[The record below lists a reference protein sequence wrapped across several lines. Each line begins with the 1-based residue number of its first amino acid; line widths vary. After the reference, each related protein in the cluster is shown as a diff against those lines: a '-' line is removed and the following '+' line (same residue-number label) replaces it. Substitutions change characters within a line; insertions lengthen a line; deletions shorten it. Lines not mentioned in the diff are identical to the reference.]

1 MKQFN
6 LTPAGRI
13 WGGTLESLHAFL
25 HGNQVALNDNT
36 FKPKV
41 QAEEDGEGVT
51 YLPRILRIVNG
62 DTAVVSVKGS
72 LVTDDSW
79 INEWLGRTS
88 YPEIRNAVVHAL
100 LDPNVKRILMMV
112 DSGGGQVNGV
122 SDLTSF
128 LTKAAKVKPLITHAS
143 GYMCSAAYWVG
154 SCAPTILAS
163 ETANI
168 GSIGAVIV
176 HAELS
181 ESLKED
187 GVNVTV
193 VRSGPYKYLGNMYEK
208 LSEEALAE
216 LQLEVDEAERI
227 FVRKIA
233 ENRKKGE
240 DYVRRQMGQGKV
252 FIANTAKDV
261 GLVDAVYNYD
271 DMMTKVLSG
280 AFDNQTQPLENTVLG
295 GNTMTA
301 QVKDMATLQALAE
314 QGIDVGDVTIAQHEA
329 NAGEDGTQTQDDTTV
344 TSASPTEPATPEASA
359 DGGEGEATLGFTK
372 DAYTEK
378 LEAKIEEK
386 DEAIINLKVEA
397 RAKDDRI
404 AALEATLE
412 PMKAIV
418 AQSAKNM
425 ATGLGQVG
433 ADFSGLS
440 VEALVDQHKTLA
452 TTFQEKFKA
461 GGISAAQ
468 PKTTHTL
475 KPQLSA
481 KEKAALRSTKL
492 A

>member
-25 HGNQVALNDNT
+25 HGNQLALSDH
-36 FKPKV
+36 KLEPKA
-41 QAEEDGEGVT
+41 QLDSDDGFVEM
-51 YLPRILRIVNG
+51 PRILKIVND
-62 DTAVVSVKGS
+62 DTALISVKGT

-100 LDPNVKRILMMV
+100 VDPNIKRILLMV

-128 LTKAAKVKPLITHAS
+128 LQKAARVKPLITHAT

-154 SCAPTILAS
+154 SCASTVLAS

-176 HAELS
+176 HAEMT
-181 ESLKED
+181 EQLKED

-240 DYVRRQMGQGKV
+240 DYVRRQMGQGKT
-252 FIANTAKDV
+252 FIASTAKDL

-271 DMMTKVLSG
+271 DMMQKVLSG
-280 AFDNQTQPLENTVLG
+280 AFDNFNQTLENTVLG
-295 GNTMTA
+295 GNTMTV

-314 QGIDVGDVTIAQHEA
+314 QGIDVGDVTIVQPDAANTEVEPKDPAPEA
-329 NAGEDGTQTQDDTTV
+329 
-344 TSASPTEPATPEASA
+344 TEPENTVDEGSVTDPEPGAKVHGS
-359 DGGEGEATLGFTK
+359 TV

-378 LEAKIEEK
+378 LEAKLVEK
-386 DEAIINLKVEA
+386 DEMIINLKVEA
-397 RAKDDRI
+397 KTKDDRI
-404 AALEATLE
+404 AALEETLE
-412 PMKAIV
+412 PMKTIV

-425 ATGLGQVG
+425 AIGLGHSG
-433 ADFSGLS
+433 SDFSGLS
-440 VEALVDQHKTLA
+440 AQALVEQHKTLA

-468 PKTTHTL
+468 PKTTQTQ
-475 KPQLSA
+475 KPQMSA

>member
-1 MKQFN
+1 MNKFN

-25 HGNQVALNDNT
+25 HGNQVALNDNII
-36 FKPKV
+36 KPQV
-41 QAEEDGEGVT
+41 RAEAEDEGVT

-62 DTAVVSVKGS
+62 DTAVISIKGA

-100 LDPNVKRILMMV
+100 LDPNVKRILLMV

-143 GYMCSAAYWVG
+143 GYMCSAAYWIG

-163 ETANI
+163 ETSYI

-233 ENRKKGE
+233 ENRKKSE

-271 DMMTKVLSG
+271 DMMTKILSG

-314 QGIDVGDVTIAQHEA
+314 QGIDVGDVTIAQPEA
-329 NAGEDGTQTQDDTTV
+329 NAETDEVQVQDVETPAPTAEVEDEV
-344 TSASPTEPATPEASA
+344 EVEAVES
-359 DGGEGEATLGFTK
+359 FTK
-372 DAYTEK
+372 DAYTKK

-386 DEAIINLKVEA
+386 DETIINLKVEA

-440 VEALVDQHKTLA
+440 VEALVEQHKTLA
-452 TTFQEKFKA
+452 ATFQEKFKA

-468 PKTTHTL
+468 PKTTHAK
-475 KPQLSA
+475 KPQMSA

-492 A
+492 T

>member
-1 MKQFN
+1 MNKFN

-25 HGNQVALNDNT
+25 HGNQVALNDNII
-36 FKPKV
+36 KPQV
-41 QAEEDGEGVT
+41 RAEAEDEGVT

-62 DTAVVSVKGS
+62 DTAVISIKGA

-143 GYMCSAAYWVG
+143 GYMCSAAYWIG

-163 ETANI
+163 ETSYI

-227 FVRKIA
+227 FVQKIA
-233 ENRKKGE
+233 ENRKKSE

-271 DMMTKVLSG
+271 DMMTKILSG

-314 QGIDVGDVTIAQHEA
+314 QGIDVGDVTIAQPEA
-329 NAGEDGTQTQDDTTV
+329 NAETDEVQVQDVETPAPTAEVEDEV
-344 TSASPTEPATPEASA
+344 EVEAVES
-359 DGGEGEATLGFTK
+359 FTK
-372 DAYTEK
+372 DAYTKK

-386 DEAIINLKVEA
+386 DETIINLKVEA

-440 VEALVDQHKTLA
+440 VEALVEQHKTLA
-452 TTFQEKFKA
+452 ATFQEKFKA

-468 PKTTHTL
+468 PKTTHAK
-475 KPQLSA
+475 KPQMSA

-492 A
+492 T

>member
-25 HGNQVALNDNT
+25 HGNQVALNDNII
-36 FKPKV
+36 KPQV
-41 QAEEDGEGVT
+41 RAEAEDEGVT

-62 DTAVVSVKGS
+62 DTAVISIKGT

-143 GYMCSAAYWVG
+143 GYMCSAAYWIG

-252 FIANTAKDV
+252 FIASTAKDV

-314 QGIDVGDVTIAQHEA
+314 QGIDVGDVTIAQPEA
-329 NAGEDGTQTQDDTTV
+329 NAETDEVQVQDVETP
-344 TSASPTEPATPEASA
+344 APTAEVGVEVEVEAVES
-359 DGGEGEATLGFTK
+359 FTK
-372 DAYTEK
+372 DAYTKK

-386 DEAIINLKVEA
+386 DETIINLKVEA

-440 VEALVDQHKTLA
+440 VEALVEQHKALA

-468 PKTTHTL
+468 PKTTHT
-475 KPQLSA
+475 KKHQMSA

>member
-1 MKQFN
+1 MHKFN

-25 HGNQVALNDNT
+25 HGNQVALSDNT
-36 FKPKV
+36 IKPQV
-41 QAEEDGEGVT
+41 RAEADDEGVT

-62 DTAVVSVKGS
+62 DTAVISIKGS

-100 LDPNVKRILMMV
+100 LDSNIKRILMMV

-176 HAELS
+176 HAEMT

-216 LQLEVDEAERI
+216 LQGEVDEAERI

-271 DMMTKVLSG
+271 DMMNKVLSG

-314 QGIDVGDVTIAQHEA
+314 QGIDVGDVTIAQPEA
-329 NAGEDGTQTQDDTTV
+329 NAETDEVQVQDV
-344 TSASPTEPATPEASA
+344 ATPAPTAEVDGEVEVEAV
-359 DGGEGEATLGFTK
+359 EGFTK

-440 VEALVDQHKTLA
+440 VEALVEQHKTLA

-468 PKTTHTL
+468 PKTTHTQ
-475 KPQLSA
+475 KPQMSA

>member
-1 MKQFN
+1 MNKFN

-25 HGNQVALNDNT
+25 HGNQVALNDNII
-36 FKPKV
+36 KPQV
-41 QAEEDGEGVT
+41 RAEAEDEGVT

-62 DTAVVSVKGS
+62 DTAVISIKGA

-143 GYMCSAAYWVG
+143 GYMCSAAYWIG

-314 QGIDVGDVTIAQHEA
+314 QGIDVGDVAIAQPEA
-329 NAGEDGTQTQDDTTV
+329 NAETDEVQVQDVETP
-344 TSASPTEPATPEASA
+344 APTAEVEVEVEVEAA
-359 DGGEGEATLGFTK
+359 GGFTK
-372 DAYTEK
+372 DAYTKK

-386 DEAIINLKVEA
+386 DETIINLKVEA

-440 VEALVDQHKTLA
+440 VEALVEQHKTLA
-452 TTFQEKFKA
+452 ATFQEKFKA

-468 PKTTHTL
+468 PKTTHTQ
-475 KPQLSA
+475 KPQMSA

>member
-1 MKQFN
+1 MNKFN

-25 HGNQVALNDNT
+25 HGNQVALNDNII
-36 FKPKV
+36 KPQV
-41 QAEEDGEGVT
+41 RAEAEDEGVT

-62 DTAVVSVKGS
+62 DTAVISIKGA

-143 GYMCSAAYWVG
+143 GYMCSAAYWIG

-252 FIANTAKDV
+252 FIASTAKDV

-314 QGIDVGDVTIAQHEA
+314 QGIDVGDVTIAQPEA
-329 NAGEDGTQTQDDTTV
+329 NAETDEVQVQDVETP
-344 TSASPTEPATPEASA
+344 APTAEV
-359 DGGEGEATLGFTK
+359 EGEVEVEAVESFTK
-372 DAYTEK
+372 DAYTKK

-386 DEAIINLKVEA
+386 DEAIITLKVEA

-440 VEALVDQHKTLA
+440 VEALVEQHKTLA
-452 TTFQEKFKA
+452 ATFQEKFKA

-468 PKTTHTL
+468 PQTTHT
-475 KPQLSA
+475 KKHQMSA

>member
-1 MKQFN
+1 MHKFN

-25 HGNQVALNDNT
+25 HGNQVALSDNT
-36 FKPKV
+36 FKPQV
-41 QAEEDGEGVT
+41 RAETEDEGVA

-62 DTAVVSVKGS
+62 DTAVISIKGS

-79 INEWLGRTS
+79 LNEWLGRTS

-100 LDPNVKRILMMV
+100 VDPNIKRILMMV

-143 GYMCSAAYWVG
+143 GSMCSAAYWVG

-314 QGIDVGDVTIAQHEA
+314 QGIDVGDVTIAQPEA
-329 NAGEDGTQTQDDTTV
+329 NAETDEVQLQDVDT
-344 TSASPTEPATPEASA
+344 PATTAEVE
-359 DGGEGEATLGFTK
+359 GEGGVEAVEKLTK

-440 VEALVDQHKTLA
+440 VEALVEQHKTLA
-452 TTFQEKFKA
+452 ATFQEKFKA

-468 PKTTHTL
+468 PQSTHTQ
-475 KPQLSA
+475 KPQMSA

>member
-1 MKQFN
+1 MNKFN

-25 HGNQVALNDNT
+25 HGNQVALSDNT
-36 FKPKV
+36 IKPQV
-41 QAEEDGEGVT
+41 RAEAEDEGVA

-100 LDPNVKRILMMV
+100 LDPNIKRILMMV

-163 ETANI
+163 ETANV

-176 HAELS
+176 HAEMT

-216 LQLEVDEAERI
+216 LQIEVDEAERI

-314 QGIDVGDVTIAQHEA
+314 QGIDVGDVTIAQPEA
-329 NAGEDGTQTQDDTTV
+329 NAETDEVQEV
-344 TSASPTEPATPEASA
+344 ATPAPNAEVLGEVEVEAVES
-359 DGGEGEATLGFTK
+359 FTK

-412 PMKAIV
+412 PMKAVV

-440 VEALVDQHKTLA
+440 VEALVEQHKTLA
-452 TTFQEKFKA
+452 ATFQEKFKA

-468 PKTTHTL
+468 PKTTHTQ